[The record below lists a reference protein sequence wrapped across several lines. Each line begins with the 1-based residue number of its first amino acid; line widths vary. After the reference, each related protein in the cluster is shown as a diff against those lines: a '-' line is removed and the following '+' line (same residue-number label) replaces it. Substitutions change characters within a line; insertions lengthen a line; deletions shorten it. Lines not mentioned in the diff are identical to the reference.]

1 MIITTRGSQISFPGS
16 RAGPILLGWVVLG
29 DIDRSASVIRLL
41 LTAIVFLASTPAW
54 ADPVDIKIG
63 YLRRPEPKT
72 GLSLLQIPA
81 ENNGIAGAQLAINDN
96 NTTGK
101 FLNQQFSLEEIRID
115 RDKDA
120 AAATIALAERGI
132 SFVIAD
138 LPAAD
143 LLAAADAGKSA
154 NLLFFNAGALDD
166 RLREEDCRANVVHTA
181 PTRSMLADALA
192 QYLVWKQWRRW
203 LLVVGSHAE
212 DTLYGDA
219 LRRSA
224 KRFGARIVQ
233 EKVFEDTGG
242 ARRTDSGVVQIQRQL
257 PVFTQGAPAYDVLVA
272 ADESEVFAAYLP
284 YRTWDPRPVAGSAG
298 LVPTSWDGAHDQW
311 GAVQLQDRFMRK
323 FSRRMTARDMQAWTA
338 GRMIGDSASRTRSTD
353 PKAMLDF
360 LKGPD
365 FALAAFKGQRLT
377 LRDWNLQLRQPILLS
392 DGRMIVSVSP
402 QEGFLHQVSELDTLG
417 IDRPESQCKLK

>member
-1 MIITTRGSQISFPGS
+1 MSATTDAAEIN
-16 RAGPILLGWVVLG
+16 V
-29 DIDRSASVIRLL
+29 
-41 LTAIVFLASTPAW
+41 
-54 ADPVDIKIG
+54 G
-63 YLRRPEPKT
+63 YLRRAEPRST
-72 GLSLLQIPA
+72 LSLIEVPA
-81 ENNGIAGAQLAINDN
+81 ANDGVAGARLAIDDN
-96 NTTGK
+96 NTTGT
-101 FLNQQFSLEEIRID
+101 FLNQQFSLEDVRLVGSA
-115 RDKDA
+115 DA
-120 AAATIALAERGI
+120 AAATGALVERGV
-132 SFVIAD
+132 SLMIAD
-138 LPAAD
+138 LPAGA
-143 LLAAADAGKSA
+143 LLKAADAGAARK
-154 NLLFFNAGALDD
+154 LLFFNVGAIDD
-166 RLREEDCRANVVHTA
+166 RLREEDCRANVIHTA

-212 DTLYGDA
+212 DKLYGDA

-233 EKVFEDTGG
+233 EKEFEGTGG

-272 ADESEVFAAYLP
+272 ADESEVFASYLP

-298 LVPTSWDGAHDQW
+298 LVPTTWDGAHDQW

-338 GRMIGDSASRTRSTD
+338 VRMIGESASRTGSAD

-360 LKGPD
+360 LTGPD

-417 IDRPESQCKLK
+417 IDRPESRCRLK